1 MQTLLIRALSG
12 IVFLI
17 IMAGGILFNQYTFGL
32 LMSVLLVGGLREF
45 FVITTS
51 KRESIVKEFLGRRFV
66 ILSALVVYWISFVL
80 MSPPMGALPDGKNL
94 LLSLGQL
101 LLMQRDSA
109 LPFSTLVPILIF
121 VFFIIELYNKSEN
134 PYANIGWN
142 ALAIVYLLIPI
153 LLTNKIYFEYGGV
166 FLLAMFS
173 IIWFYDSACYAF
185 GSLFGKR
192 KLFER
197 VSPKKT
203 IEGSLGGL
211 LITLIAA
218 YFINKISG
226 LEMLNE
232 YQWVALAFV
241 TAIVATFGDL
251 AESLL
256 KRSVGVKD
264 SGSIMP
270 GHGGFLDR
278 FDAYL
283 FAVPFISLMLWI
295 FVKIEA
301 VMLLIKYMG

>member
-1 MQTLLIRALSG
+1 MQTLLVRALSG
-12 IVFLI
+12 IVFLV

-45 FVITTS
+45 YAITS
-51 KRESIVKEFLGRRFV
+51 GKRESMVKEFFGKRFV
-66 ILSALVVYWISFVL
+66 ILSAVVVYWLSFVL
-80 MSPPMGALPDGKNL
+80 MSPPMGALPDGSNL
-94 LLSLGQL
+94 LKSLVQL
-101 LLMQRDSA
+101 FLMQRDSA

-134 PYANIGWN
+134 PFANIGWN

-166 FLLAMFS
+166 FLLALFS

-197 VSPKKT
+197 ISPKKT
-203 IEGSLGGL
+203 VEGSIGGL
-211 LITLIAA
+211 LTTLVAA
-218 YFINKISG
+218 YFINKITG
-226 LEMLNE
+226 LDMLNE
-232 YQWVALAFV
+232 FQWIALAFM
-241 TAIVATFGDL
+241 TTIVATFGDL

-256 KRSVGVKD
+256 KRSAGVKD
-264 SGSIMP
+264 SGNIMP

-283 FAVPFISLMLWI
+283 LAVPFVSLMLWI
-295 FVKIEA
+295 FVKIDA
-301 VMLLIKYMG
+301 VILLIKYMG